1 MHTSVDEHLGCYHTL
16 DIVNSVTMNVE
27 MLMSLQDPDFS
38 SFGLIPRRTL
48 LEHMVVLSETCFED
62 TLYCF
67 S

>member
-38 SFGLIPRRTL
+38 YFG
-48 LEHMVVLSETCFED
+48 
-62 TLYCF
+62 
-67 S
+67 